1 MSSGVDTSKAEVRA
15 PAQLANLPFYAQVTS
30 WERRYV
36 RCRTELRA
44 EVPYR
49 LNKTPCVLQFCSDQ
63 EVAFM
68 NNIVYIVGAVVIV
81 LVILS
86 FVGLV

>member
-1 MSSGVDTSKAEVRA
+1 MSSGVDTRKAEVRA

-49 LNKTPCVLQFCSDQ
+49 LNKTPCVSQFCSDQ